1 MFFLTSSNYCF
12 IFIKN
17 TKYIFQLNLYP
28 IIAGNFMLDGGAMFG
43 VVPKSIWQKTNP
55 ADNNN
60 MVKISARCLLIE
72 DGNRLV
78 LIDAGMGNKQSEKF
92 FSYYYRWGE
101 DTLESSLKKN
111 GFSPND
117 ITDIFLTHL
126 HFDHCG
132 GAVVKTRD
140 GSFET
145 SFKNAK
151 YWSNENHWNWAIDP
165 NKRERA
171 SFLKENIHP
180 IIESGQLN
188 YLDKDKN
195 SYLTKSEL
203 GFEVLFVDG
212 HTEKQ
217 MIPIINY
224 KGQKIAFTADLVPT
238 HGHIPLPYIP
248 GYDVRPLVSLK
259 EKDLFL
265 NYCCENNVFLFFE
278 HDVNVEL
285 CSLKKSDLGIRL
297 NKKLHLSE
305 I

>member
-1 MFFLTSSNYCF
+1 MFFLASSNYCF

-60 MVKISARCLLIE
+60 MVKIAARCLLVE
-72 DGNRLV
+72 DGDKLV

-101 DTLESSLKKN
+101 ETLESSLKKN
-111 GFSPND
+111 GFHPDD
-117 ITDIFLTHL
+117 ITDVFLTHL

-132 GAVVKTRD
+132 GAVIKTSE
-140 GSFET
+140 GSLET
-145 SFKNAK
+145 AFKNAK
-151 YWSNENHWNWAIDP
+151 YWSNKKHWDWATGP

-171 SFLKENIHP
+171 SFLKENINP

-188 YLDKDKN
+188 FLAKDKE
-195 SYLTKSEL
+195 SYLTKSPL
-203 GFEVLFVDG
+203 GFDVLFMDG

-217 MIPIINY
+217 MIPIIDY
-224 KGQKIAFTADLVPT
+224 RGQKIAFAADLVPT

-248 GYDVRPLVSLK
+248 GYDVRPLISLK
-259 EKDLFL
+259 EKELFL
-265 NYCCENNVFLFFE
+265 NFCHENNVFLFFE
-278 HDVNVEL
+278 HDASVEL
-285 CSLKKSDLGIRL
+285 CSLKSTDRGIRL
-297 NKKLHLSE
+297 NKKLLLSE